1 MIDVVPRYLSC
12 GIKLLTKHTESL
24 IANIHKIPICAPA
37 IHHPSAITAAGPPPP
52 AEGSRASRREKQLD
66 KPPTATRVS
75 HFQATCMLQTDI
87 SWCFL
92 WFKDV
97 GQSHGWFTK

>member
-52 AEGSRASRREKQLD
+52 AEGSCASRREKQLH
-66 KPPTATRVS
+66 KPR
-75 HFQATCMLQTDI
+75 MLQTDI